1 MYRIASGQANDRY
14 RPGAWMFKVLRR
26 VVDRRRHADSQYG
39 WLFQPYMGD
48 EMVALALAGGAA
60 RGGPGALAMAA
71 VCVQGDQVQARDALA
86 LNLPADRV
94 AEARRLQEEDGL
106 QRCAEDPSR
115 EALEGLL
122 NFVGNRPLVIWSPQP
137 ELGRLNCWLRPR
149 FGFDLPNATVD
160 VAHLYQ
166 RRQHYWHPQLER
178 RPDFAEAAQRL
189 GIVLPESWTL
199 RDEAVA
205 TARLYLGL
213 VHREVPRWRGG

>member
-1 MYRIASGQANDRY
+1 MYRVAPGPANDRY

-48 EMVALALAGGAA
+48 EMVALALADGAA
-60 RGGPGALAMAA
+60 RDGPGALVMVA
-71 VCVQGDQVQARDALA
+71 VCVQGDQVQAHDALA
-86 LNLPADRV
+86 LSLPADR
-94 AEARRLQEEDGL
+94 AEGR
-106 QRCAEDPSR
+106 EDPSG

-122 NFVGNRPLVIWSPQP
+122 NFVGNRPLVIWSQQP
-137 ELGRLNCWLRPR
+137 ELNRLNHWLRPR

-178 RPDFAEAAQRL
+178 RPRLAEAAQRL
-189 GIVLPESWTL
+189 GIALPESRTL

-205 TARLYLGL
+205 TARLYLDL